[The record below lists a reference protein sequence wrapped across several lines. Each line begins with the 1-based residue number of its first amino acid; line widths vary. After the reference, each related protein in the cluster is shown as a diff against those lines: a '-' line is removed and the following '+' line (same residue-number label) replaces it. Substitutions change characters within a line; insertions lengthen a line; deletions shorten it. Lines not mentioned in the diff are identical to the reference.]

1 MRYIIELMIQTNIF
15 LQDDS
20 RTDIEV
26 CPEAGV
32 LMQSLVQRFEED
44 GGFFLLAD
52 YGHLGDKGD
61 TFRVH
66 LF

>member
-1 MRYIIELMIQTNIF
+1 MGYMIGLMIYNNALQ
-15 LQDDS
+15 QDDS

-32 LMQSLVQRFEED
+32 LVQSLVQRFEED

-66 LF
+66 LN